1 MGRFSFWF
9 RWSLRHLK
17 ARWLQVTVIAL
28 VIAIGTGV
36 FAGLASQSAWLRI
49 TYDKNY
55 AALGAHDLHVSLS
68 AGNYMKQSVLADT
81 LSSMK
86 HPEWVDL
93 AEERLLQPTEVEVS
107 TGNGTVLV
115 AGRLVGVPTSDGSP
129 KVDKVYVAS
138 GRGFGKQGGAVLE
151 QHFVNQEKLPAEGT
165 VKLAGGATVRYTGT
179 GYSPEYFMITAGQ
192 AVGGQS
198 NVMLPGD
205 FAVLFMPL
213 GVVQNLAGK
222 AGETNDLVIR
232 LEPGTNRNAAKAEV
246 EQAFAARFPQLAVQ
260 VTTLEEDP
268 AYQALYGQMNN
279 NRGLLLGLA
288 VLILLGAAFAA
299 FNLASRVVEA
309 ERREIGI
316 SMALGVPRSKTALRP
331 MLMGAEI
338 AALGVVFGIGMGF
351 LMGALIRPVLSSMQ
365 PLPFWQTPF
374 QFTSFAW
381 AAAVGFVLPFLATAW
396 PVWRA
401 VRVEPVQAIQ
411 TGHLAHRS
419 KGLAPLLKRVHLPGR
434 SLAQMPLRNVL
445 RAPRRTILT
454 ALGIGAS
461 ILLLIAT
468 LGALDSFNAV
478 FGRATAEM
486 SRGAP
491 NWASVALA
499 NFQPQNSDLIRTI
512 EANPSVGMAR
522 PMMLGTAKVSK
533 GNKELDSMML
543 QVLDMS
549 SPVWHPTVNSRA
561 NPGGLPG
568 IVLTEKAAGDLGVK
582 PGDTLTL
589 THPYRTGE
597 TTFALKQSEVRLVG
611 LNPMPARMLAFMDI
625 SSTGLFGLE
634 GFANGLQVAPAAG
647 HSITDVKNAIFNLP
661 GVAATQ
667 APSTMINLVKD
678 KLNQV
683 RGMFKVVA
691 VIIFLLALLIALSS
705 ANISADEHR
714 REDATIQAYGVP
726 VHSLMRMEVVES
738 GMIGILGWL
747 VGLGLGVLALA
758 WLLSRVATVMPD
770 VQVKET
776 LTYGTIILSF
786 LVGIVATAVAPLF
799 NTRKLRKM
807 DIPST
812 LRVME

>member
-1 MGRFSFWF
+1 
-9 RWSLRHLK
+9 
-17 ARWLQVTVIAL
+17 
-28 VIAIGTGV
+28 
-36 FAGLASQSAWLRI
+36 
-49 TYDKNY
+49 
-55 AALGAHDLHVSLS
+55 
-68 AGNYMKQSVLADT
+68 
-81 LSSMK
+81 
-86 HPEWVDL
+86 
-93 AEERLLQPTEVEVS
+93 
-107 TGNGTVLV
+107 
-115 AGRLVGVPTSDGSP
+115 
-129 KVDKVYVAS
+129 
-138 GRGFGKQGGAVLE
+138 
-151 QHFVNQEKLPAEGT
+151 
-165 VKLAGGATVRYTGT
+165 
-179 GYSPEYFMITAGQ
+179 
-192 AVGGQS
+192 
-198 NVMLPGD
+198 
-205 FAVLFMPL
+205 
-213 GVVQNLAGK
+213 
-222 AGETNDLVIR
+222 
-232 LEPGTNRNAAKAEV
+232 
-246 EQAFAARFPQLAVQ
+246 
-260 VTTLEEDP
+260 
-268 AYQALYGQMNN
+268 
-279 NRGLLLGLA
+279 
-288 VLILLGAAFAA
+288 
-299 FNLASRVVEA
+299 
-309 ERREIGI
+309 
-316 SMALGVPRSKTALRP
+316 
-331 MLMGAEI
+331 
-338 AALGVVFGIGMGF
+338 MGF

-381 AAAVGFVLPFLATAW
+381 AAAIGFVLPFLATAW

-419 KGLAPLLKRVHLPGR
+419 KRLAPLLKRVHLPGR

-478 FGRATAEM
+478 FGRATTEM

-491 NWASVALA
+491 NWALVALT
-499 NFQPQNSDLIRTI
+499 NFQPQDSDLIRTI
-512 EANPSVGMAR
+512 EANPSVGTAR
-522 PMMLGTAKVSK
+522 PMMLSSAKVSK
-533 GNKELDSMML
+533 GDKELDNMML

-549 SPVWHPTVNSRA
+549 SPVWNPTVNSRVSA
-561 NPGGLPG
+561 GGLPG
-568 IVLTEKAAGDLGVK
+568 IVLTEKAASNLGVK

-634 GFANGLQVAPAAG
+634 GFANGIQVAPAAG

-667 APSTMINLVKD
+667 APSTLINLVKD
-678 KLNQV
+678 KIAQV
-683 RGMFKVVA
+683 RGMFRVVA
-691 VIIFLLALLIALSS
+691 VIIFALLIALSS
-705 ANISADEHR
+705 ASISADEHR

-726 VHSLMRMEVVES
+726 VHSLMIMEVVES
-738 GMIGILGWL
+738 GMVGLLGWL
-747 VGLGLGVLALA
+747 VGLGLGALALA

-776 LTYGTIILSF
+776 LTYGTIFLSF

>member
-1 MGRFSFWF
+1 MARLSFWI

-17 ARWLQVTVIAL
+17 ARWVQVTVIAM

-55 AALGAHDLHVSLS
+55 AALSAHDLHVSIS
-68 AGNYMKQSVLADT
+68 AGSYVKQGELADT

-86 HPEWVDL
+86 HPEWIAL

-107 TGNGTVLV
+107 TGSGTVLV
-115 AGRLVGVPTSDGSP
+115 AGRLVGVPTSDGNP
-129 KVDKVYVAS
+129 RVDKVYVAS
-138 GRGFGKQGGAVLE
+138 GRGFDKQGGAVLE

-165 VKLAGGATVRYTGT
+165 VKLAGGATIKYTGT
-179 GYSPEYFMITAGQ
+179 GYSPEYFVITAGQ
-192 AVGGQS
+192 AVTGQS
-198 NVMLPGD
+198 NVMMPGD

-213 GVVQNLAGK
+213 GVVQNLTGK
-222 AGETNDLVIR
+222 AGEANDLVIR
-232 LEPGTNRNAAKAEV
+232 LASGTNRKAAKAEV

-268 AYQALYGQMNN
+268 AYQSLYGQMNN

-316 SMALGVPRSKTALRP
+316 SMALGSPRSKTALRP
-331 MLMGAEI
+331 LLMGAEI
-338 AALGVVFGIGMGF
+338 AALGVVFGMGMGF

-381 AAAVGFVLPFLATAW
+381 AAAIGFVLPFLATAW

-419 KGLAPLLKRVHLPGR
+419 KRLAPLLKRVHLPGR

-478 FGRATAEM
+478 FGRATTEM

-491 NWASVALA
+491 NWALVALT
-499 NFQPQNSDLIRTI
+499 NFQPQDSDLIRTI
-512 EANPSVGMAR
+512 EANPSVGTAR
-522 PMMLGTAKVSK
+522 PMMLSSAKVSK
-533 GNKELDSMML
+533 GDKELDNMML

-549 SPVWHPTVNSRA
+549 SPVWNPTVNSRVSA
-561 NPGGLPG
+561 GGLPG
-568 IVLTEKAAGDLGVK
+568 IVLTEKAASNLGVK

-634 GFANGLQVAPAAG
+634 GFANGIQVAPAAG

-667 APSTMINLVKD
+667 APSTLINLVKD
-678 KLNQV
+678 KIAQV
-683 RGMFKVVA
+683 RGMFRVVA

-705 ANISADEHR
+705 ASISADEHR

-726 VHSLMRMEVVES
+726 VHSLMIMEVVES
-738 GMIGILGWL
+738 GMVGLLGWL
-747 VGLGLGVLALA
+747 VGLGLGALALA

-776 LTYGTIILSF
+776 LTYGTIFLSF